1 MPRKVRQLIRILEK
15 AGIHPQRRKGS
26 HRNFTH
32 PRVMRQSPSVV
43 NWVMMRSITKRKKSG
58 MQSDVQKIADRY
70 EHIVYWS
77 DEDRC
82 YIGRCPELFLGG
94 VHGDDVDAVFRELR
108 QVAEENA
115 ILHQEQAPCRSH
127 ATLSTAKGLR
137 LKIEE
142 GSKDATLPPI

>member
-15 AGIHPQRRKGS
+15 AGFIHRGGKGS

-32 PRVMRQSPSVV
+32 PQTHAT
-43 NWVMMRSITKRKKSG
+43 ITISGQLGDDAKHSKRKKSE

-108 QVAEENA
+108 QVAEENV
-115 ILHQEQAPCRSH
+115 ILHQEQGSLPEPRHTVSRS
-127 ATLSTAKGLR
+127 R
-137 LKIEE
+137 
-142 GSKDATLPPI
+142 D